1 MVLSGKPE
9 SGGTPDVRIPKA
21 LVDKLV
27 KGELQLGQ
35 FLGMTRE
42 RLFEYAAVGHKMLQA
57 GRTRLALDIF
67 QGLTAAA
74 PQEPAFHTQLAATL
88 LTMER
93 VDAAFDAYQRALAL
107 DGSHGDALVG
117 RGEILLR
124 RGQVP
129 EGLKDLSRA
138 IELDPGLKKRSTQRA
153 KGTLLA
159 LKKQAET
166 LKAARPKR

>member
-1 MVLSGKPE
+1 MSGKPQ
-9 SGGTPDVRIPKA
+9 SGGSADVQIPKA
-21 LVDKLV
+21 LVEKLV

-42 RLFEYAAVGHKMLQA
+42 RLFEYAAIGHNMLQA

-67 QGLTAAA
+67 EGLVAAA
-74 PQEPAFHTQLAATL
+74 PQEPAFHTQLGATL
-88 LTMER
+88 LTLER

-129 EGLKDLSRA
+129 EGLKDLGRA

-153 KGTLLA
+153 RSTLLA
-159 LKKQAET
+159 LKKQAES
-166 LKAARPKR
+166 LKAAPPKR